1 MMRRVSALR
10 RWLARAFDIRPGESV
25 LVARVALLFALA
37 EAARAAGEIGVDTL
51 VSLRLGPQEYPTLFV
66 VLGVVSLVVS
76 LGYGAAL
83 GWLPRGPLFVGL
95 FLGIAGLLVV
105 GWIALTV
112 AGQNTLPA
120 LWVTTFS
127 ASALIVTMIW
137 TVAGAALDTRQARR
151 LFPVVTGA
159 AIAGGFVGNL
169 TAGPIT
175 HLLGTAA
182 LILVEAALLVVAALM
197 AARIPTQPAGWIRS
211 RANRPSIVSEL
222 RAGLDFVARSP
233 LMRLVALSYV
243 LFSILS
249 FSVTFPFFTA
259 MSRAFQDEADFATAT
274 GLISTGVTATSFVLS
289 LTLAARLYARFGV
302 SAGGLLLPIVYLAG
316 FGLWIVSFG
325 VATAILVR
333 WTQQSTQRGL
343 SNAAWSAFH
352 NVVPAQRRAQV
363 LAFNDGVPGQI
374 GIVLSGLLL
383 IAAQRF
389 LGLEQVFWLGAVT
402 AAVCTAIVVSIR
414 RRYAASLIAA
424 LRSGLAEQV
433 LEGGPGL
440 GGDVRGSEV
449 TRALMAT
456 LRDPEPTVRRMAAT
470 MLGRV
475 AAPEARAGLVGALGD
490 GDAGVR
496 AAAVAAL
503 VAGGPH
509 TETCPVVAA
518 HLDDPSPSVRGAAA
532 AGLAAHGDARGAP
545 VIEDLLSGMT
555 AEEWIA
561 GLEAAAA
568 APGAVHV
575 DGIIGMTG
583 HPSPEIRG
591 AALRAL
597 GTTTPD
603 GGENEVYLLAGLDD
617 AAPSVRSTAAQT
629 LAIRP
634 LVQPALLQV
643 LRNGSER
650 AQEAALSAVGDAHGA
665 VRSEIIAWAHRQVD
679 RAAALSRALG
689 ALQDEHLDER
699 RAFLNAALGRRIAR
713 LEERAVL
720 AAATIGST
728 DAAGVLRR
736 SLRAPDQD
744 VRAQAIETLD
754 SLVDRSLGRALAA
767 LLEATPAG
775 PAGSADAAL
784 DDLAQDGDPWIRR
797 LAVASG
803 GSGSSGLAGSGADGG
818 PMTETNPSLAELQT
832 MLALRRV
839 PLFRD
844 LDPEDLQRIAA
855 LAEEC
860 WYPPGATLMTEGE
873 LGDDLVVV
881 IEGSVRVVQQ
891 AQDGSQRLVRRYGAG
906 EHIGEL
912 AILRERPRAATVV
925 AEEAGVRGLVLGG
938 AGLKAILRERPEAAM
953 AMLATL
959 AERIGT
965 QS

>member
-1 MMRRVSALR
+1 MNALR

-37 EAARAAGEIGVDTL
+37 EAARASGEIGIDTL
-51 VSLRLGPQEYPTLFV
+51 VSLRLGPQHYPALFV

-83 GWLPRGPLFVGL
+83 GRLSRGPLYVGL
-95 FLGIAGLLVV
+95 LLGMAGLLVA
-105 GWIALTV
+105 GWIALTL
-112 AGQNTLPA
+112 ADESTLLPA
-120 LWVTTFS
+120 LWVATFS
-127 ASALIVTMIW
+127 ASALIVTLIW
-137 TVAGAALDTRQARR
+137 TVAGAAFDTRQARR

-159 AIAGGFVGNL
+159 AIAGSFVGNL

-175 HLLGTAA
+175 HLLGTTT
-182 LILVEAALLVVAALM
+182 LILVEATLLVAASLTL
-197 AARIPTQPAGWIRS
+197 ARIPRRPPAMLQS
-211 RANRPSIVSEL
+211 RAHRPSVVAEL
-222 RAGLDFVARSP
+222 RAGLDFVAGSP
-233 LMRLVALSYV
+233 LMRLVAISYV
-243 LFSILS
+243 LFSILL
-249 FSVTFPFFTA
+249 FSVTFPFYTA
-259 MSRAFQDEADFATAT
+259 MSRAFPDEADFATAT
-274 GLISTGVTATSFVLS
+274 GLILTGVTATSFLMS

-302 SAGGLLLPIVYLAG
+302 SAGGLLLPIAYLVG

-343 SNAAWSAFH
+343 SNAAWSAVY

-440 GGDVRGSEV
+440 GSVVRGSEV
-449 TRALMAT
+449 TRALTAT
-456 LRDPEPTVRRMAAT
+456 LSDPEPAVRRMAAT

-475 AAPEARAGLVGALGD
+475 AAQEARAGLVGALGD

-503 VAGGPH
+503 VATGPH
-509 TETCPVVAA
+509 PETWPVVAA
-518 HLDDPSPSVRGAAA
+518 RLDDPSPPVRGAVA

-545 VIEDLLSGMT
+545 VIEALLSGLT

-568 APGAVHV
+568 APGAVQLGRIRMMARHPGLEV
-575 DGIIGMTG
+575 RGPAVRALAAAPWDDGD
-583 HPSPEIRG
+583 HQADLL
-591 AALRAL
+591 AAL
-597 GTTTPD
+597 
-603 GGENEVYLLAGLDD
+603 DD
-617 AAPSVRSTAAQT
+617 PAPSVSRAAAQGLTT
-629 LAIRP
+629 LPMVR
-634 LVQPALLQV
+634 PALLQV
-643 LRNGSER
+643 LRNGSDR
-650 AQEAALSAVGDAHGA
+650 AQEAALAAIGDAHGGA
-665 VRSEIIAWAHRQVD
+665 RSEIVAWAHRQVD
-679 RAAALSRALG
+679 RAAVLRRAQNALR
-689 ALQDEHLDER
+689 QEHLDER
-699 RAFLNAALGRRIAR
+699 REFLDATLGRRIGR
-713 LEERAVL
+713 LEDRAVL
-720 AAATIGST
+720 AVATLGSP

-744 VRAQAIETLD
+744 VRAQAVETLD
-754 SLVDRSLGRALAA
+754 TLVDRRLGRALAA
-767 LLEATPAG
+767 LLEAPPAVA
-775 PAGSADAAL
+775 AGSAGATL
-784 DDLAQDGDPWIRR
+784 HGLAKDKDPWIRR

-803 GSGSSGLAGSGADGG
+803 GSDSRGFDRIGTDGG
-818 PMTETNPSLAELQT
+818 TMAETNASLAELQR

-844 LDPEDLQRIAA
+844 LDPEDLQRLAG

-860 WYPPGATLMTEGE
+860 WYPHGAALMTEGE
-873 LGDDLVVV
+873 LGDELVVV
-881 IEGSVRVVQQ
+881 IEGSVRVVQR
-891 AQDGSQRLVRRYGAG
+891 AEGGSERLVRRYGPG

-912 AILRERPRAATVV
+912 AVLRERPRSATVV

-938 AGLKAILRERPEAAM
+938 AGLKAILRERPDAAM